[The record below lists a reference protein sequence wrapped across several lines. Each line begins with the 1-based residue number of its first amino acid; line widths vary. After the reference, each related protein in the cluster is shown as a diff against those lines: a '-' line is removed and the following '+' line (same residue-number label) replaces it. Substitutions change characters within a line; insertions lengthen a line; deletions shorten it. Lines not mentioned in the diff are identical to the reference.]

1 MKRARVIPI
10 LLLKNKGLHK
20 SVRFE
25 KGKYL
30 GDPINVVR
38 IFNDKQCDEL
48 VLLDTEISKHCGDID
63 FNYLSEITS
72 ECFMPLSYGGGIRN
86 LKQIE
91 ELLKIGIEK
100 VSINSSLLS
109 NAQFVREAVQE
120 YGSSTIVASID
131 IRKNFFG
138 QYRIYD
144 HQACKGTSVELD
156 EMLKQLN
163 DIEVGEVLVN
173 SVDLDGTMKGYDLA
187 LARKISAQLLMPVVF
202 AGGCRDLVNIHQIF
216 DTSKVSGAGVGS
228 LFVFHGPHKG
238 VLISYPDSDFIEGI

>member
-91 ELLKIGIEK
+91 ELLKIGIE
-100 VSINSSLLS
+100 
-109 NAQFVREAVQE
+109 
-120 YGSSTIVASID
+120 
-131 IRKNFFG
+131 
-138 QYRIYD
+138 
-144 HQACKGTSVELD
+144 
-156 EMLKQLN
+156 
-163 DIEVGEVLVN
+163 
-173 SVDLDGTMKGYDLA
+173 
-187 LARKISAQLLMPVVF
+187 
-202 AGGCRDLVNIHQIF
+202 
-216 DTSKVSGAGVGS
+216 
-228 LFVFHGPHKG
+228 
-238 VLISYPDSDFIEGI
+238 